1 MWLIAWPLCWLDCWT
16 AVRMPAAAVRC
27 VCALAV
33 LPLAALRVMR
43 GAKVHSATSAAAS
56 AAACSSR
63 SAAARS
69 RKSSVS
75 TPCAAIRRLR
85 WLMRG
90 WKVGYLVLPEH
101 NGWLPLRVSTVKEK

>member
-1 MWLIAWPLCWLDCWT
+1 MARSFHSP
-16 AVRMPAAAVRC
+16 VRSETLRARQDATS
-27 VCALAV
+27 